1 MDLPLGLQ
9 NLGNT
14 CYMNATVQC
23 LKTVPALTESLKK
36 FTGKV
41 VDVDAQTSVTA
52 ALRDVYLTMDQGMA
66 LPPVILLQ
74 ALHKAFPRFTERD
87 NHGQLAQQD
96 ANE

>member
-23 LKTVPALTESLKK
+23 LKTVPALTEGLRK
-36 FTGKV
+36 FSGGV
-41 VDVDAQTSVTA
+41 AAPDFQTSVTA
-52 ALRDVYLTMDQGMA
+52 ALRDVYLTMDKGVA
-66 LPPVILLQ
+66 LPPLILLQ
-74 ALHKAFPRFTERD
+74 ALHKAFPRFSERD